1 MDFTAW
7 SNLTTVENRLI
18 EKAIAGLAINHI
30 EFVHIRPLYV
40 VLILIGIFKVDFTAW
55 LNLNANENR
64 LVRLVVNHIKFVHIR
79 PLKVI
84 LIQF

>member
-55 LNLNANENR
+55 LNLNAVEKPSGQKGHTPFSGEPYQ
-64 LVRLVVNHIKFVHIR
+64 VC
-79 PLKVI
+79 PYSTT
-84 LIQF
+84 